1 MSSAPGGLLAD
12 RYELRQIL
20 GRGGMGEVWRAW
32 DRELERDVAIKS
44 LLPHLTAEPDL
55 VGRFRRE
62 ARALARLRHPG
73 IIALYDILRLPEE
86 RIYLVLEFVPGEPLD
101 AIMARGPLGWRRC
114 ADIGSQVC
122 DALAVA
128 HAEGVV
134 HRDVKPGNILVEP
147 SGAVRVADFGL
158 ARLASTGPDSK
169 SQVTTKTGIVMGTPG
184 YWAPEQA
191 LGKKIVPQT
200 DLYALGAVLFE
211 AATGRLPFV
220 SDEPGPAAAFIHIAS
235 PIPDPRSVRAD
246 LPADAAGVI
255 MRALAKEPEGRYD
268 SAADMAIALRQ
279 TAGSLP
285 PAVTYPPTQR
295 GAVTYPP
302 PVAATEVVPVAG
314 PTVQPTAW
322 ARPEPPPPPPP
333 PPARLPVSPE
343 ATTGNQR
350 EPRRASRRV
359 TAGVGIGVV
368 GAIVAAAIGGTV
380 LGRGDGGEATPAPE
394 SRPVS
399 SERLAIRVDPAWTGA
414 PPALDGVGIPSP
426 VGASGPSGAGV
437 AAGLVSSR
445 EPNLLAAGLES
456 TGPPTRVRLGSGV
469 EALRHRITVAGVS
482 GGPAIA
488 FTVPTAAG
496 VATVVCILGSGD
508 GASERLCDDV
518 GASLTVSKNTRAFA
532 VGPSAAFA
540 KALNTELATIS
551 RVRATRLRQIAGADN
566 ASEQATAALGIAS
579 AYAGAAERVT
589 VNDLAPGPR
598 KAADIVVRN
607 LGALAGAYRRLAT
620 AARGDSTEG
629 WAAGRREIVTADKR
643 LSAAVEALEAFGYRI
658 G

>member
-101 AIMARGPLGWRRC
+101 AIMARGPLGWKRC

-235 PIPDPRSVRAD
+235 PVPDPRTVRAD

-255 MRALAKEPEGRYD
+255 MRALAKEPEGRYE

-285 PAVTYPPTQR
+285 PAVTYPPTER
-295 GAVTYPP
+295 GAVTFPP

-314 PTVQPTAW
+314 PTVQRTAE
-322 ARPEPPPPPPP
+322 AFPAPAPPS
-333 PPARLPVSPE
+333 PPARPVVSPE
-343 ATTGNQR
+343 ATTGNLR
-350 EPRRASRRV
+350 EPRRASGRV
-359 TAGVGIGVV
+359 VAGVGVALVGVV
-368 GAIVAAAIGGTV
+368 VAAGVGGTV
-380 LGRGDGGEATPAPE
+380 LGRGDAGEATPAPE

-399 SERLAIRVDPAWTGA
+399 SERLAIRVDPSWTGA
-414 PPALDGVGIPSP
+414 PPALDAVGIRSP
-426 VGASGPSGAGV
+426 IGASGSSGAGA
-437 AAGLVSSR
+437 AAGLVSSM

-469 EALRHRITVAGVS
+469 EALRHRITVAGAT

-488 FTVPTAAG
+488 FTVPTSAG

-540 KALNTELATIS
+540 KALTTELATIS
-551 RVRATRLRQIAGADN
+551 RVRAARLREVAGAEDAN
-566 ASEQATAALGIAS
+566 GQATAALGVAV
-579 AYAGAAERVT
+579 AYAGAADRVPI
-589 VNDLAPGPR
+589 NDLAPGAR
-598 KAADIVVRN
+598 KAAGIVVRD
-607 LGALAGAYRRLAT
+607 LRALAGAYRRLAA
-620 AARGDSTEG
+620 AARGDSTQG
-629 WAAGRREIVTADKR
+629 WATGRRTIAKADDR
-643 LSAAVEALEAFGYRI
+643 LSTAVKALEPFGYRS